1 MYIKTPGAKMLYLIR
16 RRLETSRDE
25 LVMHWFKNHMP
36 AVIRGQ
42 EEAASAMRRHARKY
56 IATLFD
62 TPLAYGNREISQ
74 SGASDLQW
82 DGMAQLWWDEP
93 LTRPTR
99 PHGEPPVDSFQE
111 RAMPYVPWATQEYVV
126 LDGSEHLSAQPL
138 SLNDPYPMTRSG
150 FCRASFLVAAKPGT
164 DFKAFFEH
172 WLEGHVANVK
182 SVMLQVGGFRYVV
195 SHSLEPEL
203 EPFAGLAE
211 LYFQSARGLADY
223 FETIEND
230 GMEQW
235 VDGKRTLIFR
245 GSTEMVG
252 IP

>member
-1 MYIKTPGAKMLYLIR
+1 MAKILR
-16 RRLETSRDE
+16 R
-25 LVMHWFKNHMP
+25 
-36 AVIRGQ
+36 
-42 EEAASAMRRHARKY
+42 
-56 IATLFD
+56 
-62 TPLAYGNREISQ
+62 NR
-74 SGASDLQW
+74 
-82 DGMAQLWWDEP
+82 
-93 LTRPTR
+93 
-99 PHGEPPVDSFQE
+99 
-111 RAMPYVPWATQEYVV
+111 
-126 LDGSEHLSAQPL
+126 
-138 SLNDPYPMTRSG
+138 
-150 FCRASFLVAAKPGT
+150 
-164 DFKAFFEH
+164 H

-182 SVMLQVGGFRYVV
+182 SVMLQAGGFRYVV